1 MVTPSTTVVKTDNTS
16 AIASDNNQQQ
26 HQTHGI
32 QTQQQQHNLS
42 SANVANAN
50 VVATP
55 PPRQHPKKRKFDPS
69 ELDQADQLRHHES
82 PPDAKSSSLSSTQAA
97 AATTAGAAHIATFS
111 LRNGMSSL
119 GSFIASSS
127 NNNSNKFILSQQQCN
142 ASVAS
147 IDCPTTVESTIMAN
161 STPASSTAAP
171 VATETTG
178 NSMLDASSGSL
189 MSMAGTG
196 AQCRE
201 SPEKRTIITR
211 NGSGNRIHTPIGS
224 QSSTAGQRLISAQS
238 QPQTIATI
246 SPPKANALLAIPNNA
261 VSDDVVLNLRDWV
274 NTRVLAKLSNYYAPG
289 ITRSLSTKDMPT
301 NSIFVEFDPPER
313 GTHLYTDVLNSGRFN
328 VILDASPPAADI
340 MEDARV
346 CVRTQIEGRDGC
358 VFIEGTVIDINSA
371 TKHFT
376 VQIVTSETGAPILKA
391 VKRADLRLLIPP
403 WWDELNEVSPVEN
416 IGPAALKK
424 SVSLHPRILS
434 RNTITTQSNVTPSQF
449 QSGRSLLAKGHQ
461 QLSYHHE
468 TQQQIAYTVSSK
480 VIASGPT
487 VLQRPHT
494 SSHQKSDDFY
504 RTIATSPFQS
514 STTVI
519 NSTTSQIQTSYG
531 GGASVGFNENTNS
544 EIVCN
549 SEIASDTFMNQQQ
562 QQQPTTTSN
571 SSSCI
576 VTESKIIS
584 ERHQQQQRTAG
595 TTGPSYDDSY
605 DSDDEL
611 KRVDIGSYT
620 LLGDADPEKLSGC
633 SKRSS
638 MQSRGSTSSLIDQR
652 LTPRSHPATPRSQA
666 NTPHRF
672 KKGDIVV
679 SESGVS
685 KKYNG
690 KQWRRLCSLCNK
702 ESQRRGLCSR
712 HLNQKGSSLRS
723 AGPSRF
729 QNDISSRSSSK
740 TQVDEDT
747 SRDSETSPNY
757 RITGRFDQEETDVA
771 NMLVSLGSSRS
782 GTPSYSSPVN
792 HGPSPMN
799 VNHSPVPQVVVTNR
813 QNFFTPIGG
822 GPSAISMD
830 THANKWK
837 TTPSPVMYN
846 VVGYAPQAI
855 CPGAVTSNASTMVT
869 VTPAP
874 PQQSPVSM
882 VMHQPNASI
891 VSASKQRDISI
902 SQMQVQQQSLS
913 PVALPP
919 PPNVVSTA
927 QSSSTTTSVV
937 GHATSVI
944 RISPASSTNTLPNT
958 ATAVSHQQPFHPVI
972 VDATQLVPVLPQTQQ
987 TTLSNTHQTLTQHHS
1002 SINQLLHNQQHQQL
1016 PLLQSTK
1023 SHKSLPQQQQSQQQQ
1038 VTDTIIPKNGFN
1050 SGSIFH
1056 WHTLLPHISQSPVK
1070 SQNATNYTIAGI
1082 VSPKRLPT
1090 VTVGSAAATT
1100 TTPPPPVNSN
1110 PLMISQP
1117 PMSSPTKP
1125 LNCSLNNDSSKQP
1138 INNGQIN
1145 SVEDNDEQL
1154 DDDVF
1159 EPSSSNNTSSA
1170 TNLSTKKNQHATI
1183 INNEHTRNDYR
1194 MTIYSTSATSEISDG
1209 YTNLRKYNDPLGN
1222 SIEIEATSTKRRS
1235 QSLSALQQQQQNVA
1249 NNQGNT
1255 EKSVISGGSKMESM
1269 SPMTKNKIRRPMN
1282 AFMIFSKKHRKL
1294 VHKKHPNQ
1302 DNRTVSKILGEWWY
1316 ALKPEE
1322 KAPYNELASSYKD
1335 AHFKLHPEWKWCSK
1349 DRRKSSSSGK
1359 SCATS
1364 NINSSLPA
1372 PGIADGKAR
1381 NGSVD
1386 GPDSIDQDHCLTIPE
1401 LPNGTNSGGQNDIL
1415 PLTIV
1420 KYNSIC
1426 PDGGAHNENTLKNNI
1441 KDEPITKNDTA
1452 SEDEQMVI
1460 DEEDR
1465 KEMHVNKNG
1474 MRRQMEYM
1482 QKTTAVSASTSV
1494 DLKCCERVTDS
1505 DVEDAGHDYRKVT
1518 SNSNEK
1524 DEQHVETTPP
1534 PATCKPTPLKALP
1547 PTLDSSIMSYKQMSM
1562 LSYPSPKNPIGV
1574 TPFQPTGGA
1583 FKTMPIS
1590 PKSTKHEEQQQQ
1602 VIIKQEDLIDAKHIK
1617 QEPPSPYKLNGSS
1630 ASGCLSRNITSPSS
1644 STAGGTSSG
1653 QSSSSVFTFNM
1664 PVATTTAQHM
1674 QQQAAQRTPPST
1686 EQRDEEIN
1694 NETEMDADRND
1705 MKNEM
1710 EHEDETYDENYN
1722 EYETETDFD
1731 TDIEHQNEIKNFAPT
1746 SVSSNHTTK
1755 MTGNCIRIIA
1765 KTPTPSTIGR
1775 KHFSIVRRSLTPQQH
1790 IPSPHRQQINHW
1802 RFRRVKTP
1810 PTVITRVPTPYIN
1823 QEPHQC
1829 TVMTPTALLPL
1840 QTTKPPSNTAKQ
1852 ITIIRTLTT
1861 PPPLFFKSGIQ
1872 KVSTIPATN
1881 LTTIATVVSA
1891 KEASASS
1898 AHQKSYTITTTTSSY
1913 CDSRSLTSTSS
1924 NNDELPFTKMQ
1935 SSTLCSPPPPQ
1946 PTTTTTTTTPIPTLN
1961 NKNITPMPLVR
1972 QILTFKNEP
1981 LNNYHQHPQHK
1992 KQTNADSNGTKATGR
2007 AAMLYDA
2014 LVLDTLNDADMTDEN
2029 GYASKVLA
2037 GENENLLKQ
2046 QLSQQPQQQLNK
2058 MNKAPQTMLL
2068 ITDANSLNRHQQ
2080 QSIAQQLLQHNLGQ
2094 SPSTVTASATMR
2106 PSISFISKIT
2116 LPANARL
2123 LTTATTSAVSQK
2135 TNSNSSSAGKGTSG
2149 GSITIIPTA
2158 AKTNTNN
2165 NHITNKTVA
2174 TNVTAGAATITTAEG
2189 TMLCATSSNSV
2200 PSSPAGVVSCSG
2212 NLIQPQQGQKKQILF
2227 AVNNMLAHSQY
2238 TILPMHQQQH
2248 TQQQPQPAHN
2258 APQMQYIFKKHN
2270 NNNQSELVSSSEQ
2283 NTIILH
2289 NCTQS
2294 GDTTMSLSP
2303 ASHRASLPST
2313 PKSAAETV
2321 NFRRNSG
2328 EGSVDDETT
2337 LSSQEKD
2344 EKEMQLQQ
2352 QQIKQQF
2359 VLAPTPAQLGRAP
2372 LQRRKNMS
2380 VGSVGITD
2388 QDNNPSKNAFTSTIL
2403 ANNSTTKNLH
2413 SPQVDS
2419 DSSPIIGHITNA
2431 NNTLVTALPTPTS
2444 SSTTPNSDELLPMTV
2459 SSSSSVSSSSQVCT
2473 INNTNNSNP
2482 KSPKSGLIQRKKQ
2495 QQQQTDDKSSSLASS
2510 VLADF
2515 EKKYEALPQF
2525 KPKDCQSPS
2534 AIAVPSSPRV
2544 YGTNYRKKNTSTAPP
2559 PPVQRILSEE
2569 EANDETSSVPA
2580 TPTQRFFGP
2589 DFNIDT
2595 LKELE
2600 SSDQT
2605 GRSPRT
2611 PQTPLQSARSD
2622 VSEKGHRKLL
2632 EQRRNLVLQL
2642 FAEHGLF
2649 PSAQAT
2655 IAFQTKHIDVFPR
2668 RQDLQLKIREVR
2680 QKQMSQS
2687 GYTPQ
2692 SAGPVTP
2699 SENVN
2704 NATAPAF
2711 NNNNN
2716 NNVTNNTFSG
2726 TGTGCQ
2732 HIAQLI
2738 DHE

>member
-16 AIASDNNQQQ
+16 ALASDNNQQ
-26 HQTHGI
+26 QTHGI
-32 QTQQQQHNLS
+32 QTQQQQHNSS

-82 PPDAKSSSLSSTQAA
+82 PPDAKSSSISSTQAA
-97 AATTAGAAHIATFS
+97 AATTAGATHIATFS

-119 GSFIASSS
+119 GTFIASSS

-142 ASVAS
+142 APVAS
-147 IDCPTTVESTIMAN
+147 TDCPITVASTIMAN
-161 STPASSTAAP
+161 STTASSTAAP
-171 VATETTG
+171 VSTEIAG

-189 MSMAGTG
+189 MSMVGTG
-196 AQCRE
+196 TQCRE

-211 NGSGNRIHTPIGS
+211 NGSGNRIHIPIAS
-224 QSSTAGQRLISAQS
+224 QSTIAGQRLMSAQN
-238 QPQTIATI
+238 QPQPIATV
-246 SPPKANALLAIPNNA
+246 SPPKANALLATPNNV

-358 VFIEGTVIDINSA
+358 VFIEGTVVDINSA
-371 TKHFT
+371 TKQFT

-416 IGPAALKK
+416 IGPATPKK
-424 SVSLHPRILS
+424 SVSLHPRILP
-434 RNTITTQSNVTPSQF
+434 RNTITTHSNVTHSQY

-461 QLSYHHE
+461 QLSYHQE
-468 TQQQIAYTVSSK
+468 SQQQIAYTVSSK
-480 VIASGPT
+480 VMASGPT
-487 VLQRPHT
+487 VLQRPQT

-531 GGASVGFNENTNS
+531 AGASVGFNENTNS
-544 EIVCN
+544 EMVCN
-549 SEIASDTFMNQQQ
+549 SEIASDTFINQQQ
-562 QQQPTTTSN
+562 QQQSTATSN
-571 SSSCI
+571 NSCI

-611 KRVDIGSYT
+611 KRVDIGNYT

-822 GPSAISMD
+822 GPSAVSMD

-855 CPGAVTSNASTMVT
+855 CPGAVTSNASTMAT

-891 VSASKQRDISI
+891 VSASKQRDLSI

-913 PVALPP
+913 PVPLPP
-919 PPNVVSTA
+919 PPVVVSTA

-958 ATAVSHQQPFHPVI
+958 AAAVPLQQPFHPVI

-987 TTLSNTHQTLTQHHS
+987 TTLSNTHQTLPQHHS

-1070 SQNATNYTIAGI
+1070 SQNTTNYTIAGI

-1090 VTVGSAAATT
+1090 VTVGPAAATT

-1117 PMSSPTKP
+1117 PMSSPNKP

-1138 INNGQIN
+1138 INNGQI
-1145 SVEDNDEQL
+1145 SSAEDNDEQL

-1159 EPSSSNNTSSA
+1159 EPCSSNNTSSA
-1170 TNLSTKKNQHATI
+1170 TNLSTKKNQHSTI
-1183 INNEHTRNDYR
+1183 INNEHARNDYR

-1249 NNQGNT
+1249 NNQGTT
-1255 EKSVISGGSKMESM
+1255 EKSVISGGSKIESM

-1359 SCATS
+1359 SCATN
-1364 NINSSLPA
+1364 NISSSLPA
-1372 PGIADGKAR
+1372 PGMADGKAR

-1401 LPNGTNSGGQNDIL
+1401 LPNGTNSRGQNDII

-1426 PDGGAHNENTLKNNI
+1426 PDGGGHNENTLKNNI
-1441 KDEPITKNDTA
+1441 KDEPITKNDTT
-1452 SEDEQMVI
+1452 SEDEQMII
-1460 DEEDR
+1460 DEADR
-1465 KEMHVNKNG
+1465 KEMHLNKNG
-1474 MRRQMEYM
+1474 MRRQMEYK

-1505 DVEDAGHDYRKVT
+1505 DVEDAGHDYR
-1518 SNSNEK
+1518 K

-1617 QEPPSPYKLNGSS
+1617 QEPPSPYKLNGSN
-1630 ASGCLSRNITSPSS
+1630 ATGCLSRNITSPSS

-1653 QSSSSVFTFNM
+1653 QNSGNIFTFNM
-1664 PVATTTAQHM
+1664 PVAATTAQHM

-1686 EQRDEEIN
+1686 EQR
-1694 NETEMDADRND
+1694 
-1705 MKNEM
+1705 
-1710 EHEDETYDENYN
+1710 
-1722 EYETETDFD
+1722 
-1731 TDIEHQNEIKNFAPT
+1731 
-1746 SVSSNHTTK
+1746 
-1755 MTGNCIRIIA
+1755 
-1765 KTPTPSTIGR
+1765 
-1775 KHFSIVRRSLTPQQH
+1775 
-1790 IPSPHRQQINHW
+1790 
-1802 RFRRVKTP
+1802 
-1810 PTVITRVPTPYIN
+1810 
-1823 QEPHQC
+1823 
-1829 TVMTPTALLPL
+1829 
-1840 QTTKPPSNTAKQ
+1840 
-1852 ITIIRTLTT
+1852 
-1861 PPPLFFKSGIQ
+1861 
-1872 KVSTIPATN
+1872 
-1881 LTTIATVVSA
+1881 
-1891 KEASASS
+1891 
-1898 AHQKSYTITTTTSSY
+1898 
-1913 CDSRSLTSTSS
+1913 
-1924 NNDELPFTKMQ
+1924 
-1935 SSTLCSPPPPQ
+1935 
-1946 PTTTTTTTTPIPTLN
+1946 
-1961 NKNITPMPLVR
+1961 
-1972 QILTFKNEP
+1972 
-1981 LNNYHQHPQHK
+1981 
-1992 KQTNADSNGTKATGR
+1992 DSNGTKATGR

-2094 SPSTVTASATMR
+2094 SPSTGTASAAMR

-2123 LTTATTSAVSQK
+2123 LTTATTSALSQK
-2135 TNSNSSSAGKGTSG
+2135 TNSNSSSAGTGTSG

-2258 APQMQYIFKKHN
+2258 APPMQYIFKKHN
-2270 NNNQSELVSSSEQ
+2270 NNNQSEPVSSSEQ

-2289 NCTQS
+2289 NCSQS

-2313 PKSAAETV
+2313 PKSAAEMV

-2328 EGSVDDETT
+2328 DGSVDDDTT

-2380 VGSVGITD
+2380 VGSVSTTD
-2388 QDNNPSKNAFTSTIL
+2388 QDNNPSKNVFTNTIL

-2419 DSSPIIGHITNA
+2419 DSSPIIGHISNA

-2459 SSSSSVSSSSQVCT
+2459 SSSSSLSSSSQICT
-2473 INNTNNSNP
+2473 VNNTNNSNP
-2482 KSPKSGLIQRKKQ
+2482 KSPKSNLIQRKKQ
-2495 QQQQTDDKSSSLASS
+2495 QQQQADDKSSSLASS

-2544 YGTNYRKKNTSTAPP
+2544 YGTNYRKKNTSAVPP
-2559 PPVQRILSEE
+2559 QPVQRILSEE
-2569 EANDETSSVPA
+2569 EGNDETSSVPA

-2595 LKELE
+2595 LRELE

-2692 SAGPVTP
+2692 SAGPITP

-2704 NATAPAF
+2704 TATAPAF

-2732 HIAQLI
+2732 HVAQLI

>member
-16 AIASDNNQQQ
+16 ALASDNNQQ
-26 HQTHGI
+26 QTHGI
-32 QTQQQQHNLS
+32 QTQQQQHNSS

-82 PPDAKSSSLSSTQAA
+82 PPDAKSSSISSTQAA
-97 AATTAGAAHIATFS
+97 AATTAGATHIATFS
-111 LRNGMSSL
+111 LRN
-119 GSFIASSS
+119 A
-127 NNNSNKFILSQQQCN
+127 
-142 ASVAS
+142 
-147 IDCPTTVESTIMAN
+147 STIMAN
-161 STPASSTAAP
+161 STTASSTAAP
-171 VATETTG
+171 VSTEIAG

-189 MSMAGTG
+189 MSMVGTG
-196 AQCRE
+196 TQCRE

-211 NGSGNRIHTPIGS
+211 NGSGNRIHIPIAS
-224 QSSTAGQRLISAQS
+224 QSTIAGQRLMSAQN
-238 QPQTIATI
+238 QPQPIATV
-246 SPPKANALLAIPNNA
+246 SPPKANALLATPNNV

-358 VFIEGTVIDINSA
+358 VFIEGTVVDINSA
-371 TKHFT
+371 TKQFT

-416 IGPAALKK
+416 IGPATPKK
-424 SVSLHPRILS
+424 SVSLHPRILP
-434 RNTITTQSNVTPSQF
+434 RNTITTHSNVTHSQY

-461 QLSYHHE
+461 QLSYHQE
-468 TQQQIAYTVSSK
+468 SQQQIAYTVSSK
-480 VIASGPT
+480 VMASGPT
-487 VLQRPHT
+487 VLQRPQT

-531 GGASVGFNENTNS
+531 AGASVGFNENTNS
-544 EIVCN
+544 EMVCN
-549 SEIASDTFMNQQQ
+549 SEIASDTFINQQQ
-562 QQQPTTTSN
+562 QQQSTATSN
-571 SSSCI
+571 NSCI

-611 KRVDIGSYT
+611 KRVDIGNYT

-822 GPSAISMD
+822 GPSAVSMD

-855 CPGAVTSNASTMVT
+855 CPGAVTSNASTMAT

-891 VSASKQRDISI
+891 VSASKQRDLSI

-913 PVALPP
+913 PVPLPP
-919 PPNVVSTA
+919 PPVVVSTA

-958 ATAVSHQQPFHPVI
+958 AAAVPLQQPFHPVI

-987 TTLSNTHQTLTQHHS
+987 TTLSNTHQTLPQHHS

-1070 SQNATNYTIAGI
+1070 SQNTTNYTIAGI

-1090 VTVGSAAATT
+1090 VTVGPAAATT

-1117 PMSSPTKP
+1117 PMSSPNKP

-1138 INNGQIN
+1138 INNGQI
-1145 SVEDNDEQL
+1145 SSAEDNDEQL

-1159 EPSSSNNTSSA
+1159 EPCSSNNTSSA
-1170 TNLSTKKNQHATI
+1170 TNLSTKKNQHSTI
-1183 INNEHTRNDYR
+1183 INNEHARNDYR

-1249 NNQGNT
+1249 NNQGTT
-1255 EKSVISGGSKMESM
+1255 EKSVISGGSKIESM

-1359 SCATS
+1359 SCATN
-1364 NINSSLPA
+1364 NISSSLPA
-1372 PGIADGKAR
+1372 PGMADGKAR

-1401 LPNGTNSGGQNDIL
+1401 LPNGTNSRGQNDII

-1426 PDGGAHNENTLKNNI
+1426 PDGGGHNENTLKNNI
-1441 KDEPITKNDTA
+1441 KDEPITKNDTT
-1452 SEDEQMVI
+1452 SEDEQMII
-1460 DEEDR
+1460 DEADR
-1465 KEMHVNKNG
+1465 KEMHLNKNG
-1474 MRRQMEYM
+1474 MRRQMEYK

-1518 SNSNEK
+1518 SNSTEK

-1617 QEPPSPYKLNGSS
+1617 QEPPSPYKLNGSN
-1630 ASGCLSRNITSPSS
+1630 ATGCLSRNITSPSS

-1653 QSSSSVFTFNM
+1653 QNSGNIFTFNM
-1664 PVATTTAQHM
+1664 PVAATTAQHM

-1686 EQRDEEIN
+1686 EQR
-1694 NETEMDADRND
+1694 
-1705 MKNEM
+1705 
-1710 EHEDETYDENYN
+1710 
-1722 EYETETDFD
+1722 
-1731 TDIEHQNEIKNFAPT
+1731 
-1746 SVSSNHTTK
+1746 
-1755 MTGNCIRIIA
+1755 
-1765 KTPTPSTIGR
+1765 
-1775 KHFSIVRRSLTPQQH
+1775 
-1790 IPSPHRQQINHW
+1790 
-1802 RFRRVKTP
+1802 
-1810 PTVITRVPTPYIN
+1810 
-1823 QEPHQC
+1823 
-1829 TVMTPTALLPL
+1829 
-1840 QTTKPPSNTAKQ
+1840 
-1852 ITIIRTLTT
+1852 
-1861 PPPLFFKSGIQ
+1861 
-1872 KVSTIPATN
+1872 
-1881 LTTIATVVSA
+1881 
-1891 KEASASS
+1891 
-1898 AHQKSYTITTTTSSY
+1898 
-1913 CDSRSLTSTSS
+1913 
-1924 NNDELPFTKMQ
+1924 
-1935 SSTLCSPPPPQ
+1935 
-1946 PTTTTTTTTPIPTLN
+1946 
-1961 NKNITPMPLVR
+1961 
-1972 QILTFKNEP
+1972 
-1981 LNNYHQHPQHK
+1981 
-1992 KQTNADSNGTKATGR
+1992 DSNGTKATGR

-2094 SPSTVTASATMR
+2094 SPSTGTASAAMR

-2123 LTTATTSAVSQK
+2123 LTTATTSALSQK
-2135 TNSNSSSAGKGTSG
+2135 TNSNSSSAGTGTSG

-2258 APQMQYIFKKHN
+2258 APPMQYIFKKHN
-2270 NNNQSELVSSSEQ
+2270 NNNQSEPVSSSEQ

-2289 NCTQS
+2289 NCSQS

-2313 PKSAAETV
+2313 PKSAAEMV

-2328 EGSVDDETT
+2328 DGSVDDDTT

-2380 VGSVGITD
+2380 VGSVSTTD
-2388 QDNNPSKNAFTSTIL
+2388 QDNNPSKNVFTNTIL

-2419 DSSPIIGHITNA
+2419 DSSPIIGHISNA

-2459 SSSSSVSSSSQVCT
+2459 SSSSSLSSSSQICT
-2473 INNTNNSNP
+2473 VNNTNNSNP
-2482 KSPKSGLIQRKKQ
+2482 KSPKSNLIQRKKQ
-2495 QQQQTDDKSSSLASS
+2495 QQQQADDKSSSLASS

-2544 YGTNYRKKNTSTAPP
+2544 YGTNYRKKNTSAVPP
-2559 PPVQRILSEE
+2559 QPVQRILSEE
-2569 EANDETSSVPA
+2569 EGNDETSSVPA

-2595 LKELE
+2595 LRELE

-2692 SAGPVTP
+2692 SAGPITP

-2704 NATAPAF
+2704 TATAPAF

-2732 HIAQLI
+2732 HVAQLI

>member
-16 AIASDNNQQQ
+16 ALASDNNQQ
-26 HQTHGI
+26 QTHGI
-32 QTQQQQHNLS
+32 QTQQQQHNSS

-82 PPDAKSSSLSSTQAA
+82 PPDAKSSSISSTQAA
-97 AATTAGAAHIATFS
+97 AATTAGATHIATFS

-119 GSFIASSS
+119 GTFIASSS

-142 ASVAS
+142 APVAS
-147 IDCPTTVESTIMAN
+147 TDCPITVASTIMAN
-161 STPASSTAAP
+161 STTASSTAAP
-171 VATETTG
+171 VSTEIAG

-189 MSMAGTG
+189 MSMVGTG
-196 AQCRE
+196 TQCRE

-211 NGSGNRIHTPIGS
+211 NGSGNRIHIPIAS
-224 QSSTAGQRLISAQS
+224 QSTIAGQRLMSAQN
-238 QPQTIATI
+238 QPQPIATV
-246 SPPKANALLAIPNNA
+246 SPPKANALLATPNNV

-358 VFIEGTVIDINSA
+358 VFIEGTVVDINSA
-371 TKHFT
+371 TKQFT

-416 IGPAALKK
+416 IGPATPKK
-424 SVSLHPRILS
+424 SVSLHPRILP
-434 RNTITTQSNVTPSQF
+434 RNTITTHSNVTHSQY

-461 QLSYHHE
+461 QLSYHQE
-468 TQQQIAYTVSSK
+468 SQQQIAYTVSSK
-480 VIASGPT
+480 VMASGPT
-487 VLQRPHT
+487 VLQRPQT

-531 GGASVGFNENTNS
+531 AGASVGFNENTNS
-544 EIVCN
+544 EMVCN
-549 SEIASDTFMNQQQ
+549 SEIASDTFINQQQ
-562 QQQPTTTSN
+562 QQQSTATSN
-571 SSSCI
+571 NSCI

-611 KRVDIGSYT
+611 KRVDIGNYT

-822 GPSAISMD
+822 GPSAVSMD

-855 CPGAVTSNASTMVT
+855 CPGAVTSNASTMAT

-891 VSASKQRDISI
+891 VSASKQRDLSI

-913 PVALPP
+913 PVPLPP
-919 PPNVVSTA
+919 PPVVVSTA

-958 ATAVSHQQPFHPVI
+958 AAAVPLQQPFHPVI

-987 TTLSNTHQTLTQHHS
+987 TTLSNTHQTLPQHHS

-1070 SQNATNYTIAGI
+1070 SQNTTNYTIAGI

-1090 VTVGSAAATT
+1090 VTVGPAAATT

-1117 PMSSPTKP
+1117 PMSSPNKP

-1138 INNGQIN
+1138 INNGQI
-1145 SVEDNDEQL
+1145 SSAEDNDEQL

-1159 EPSSSNNTSSA
+1159 EPCSSNNTSSA
-1170 TNLSTKKNQHATI
+1170 TNLSTKKNQHSTI
-1183 INNEHTRNDYR
+1183 INNEHARNDYR

-1249 NNQGNT
+1249 NNQGTT
-1255 EKSVISGGSKMESM
+1255 EKSVISGGSKIESM

-1359 SCATS
+1359 SCATN
-1364 NINSSLPA
+1364 NISSSLPA
-1372 PGIADGKAR
+1372 PGMADGKAR

-1401 LPNGTNSGGQNDIL
+1401 LPNGTNSRGQNDII

-1426 PDGGAHNENTLKNNI
+1426 PDGGGHNENTLKNNI
-1441 KDEPITKNDTA
+1441 KDEPITKNDTT
-1452 SEDEQMVI
+1452 SEDEQMII
-1460 DEEDR
+1460 DEADR
-1465 KEMHVNKNG
+1465 KEMHLNKNG
-1474 MRRQMEYM
+1474 MRRQMEYK

-1518 SNSNEK
+1518 SNSTEK

-1617 QEPPSPYKLNGSS
+1617 QEPPSPYKLNGSN
-1630 ASGCLSRNITSPSS
+1630 ATGCLSRNITSPSS

-1653 QSSSSVFTFNM
+1653 QNSGNIFTFNM
-1664 PVATTTAQHM
+1664 PVAATTAQHM

-1686 EQRDEEIN
+1686 EQR
-1694 NETEMDADRND
+1694 
-1705 MKNEM
+1705 
-1710 EHEDETYDENYN
+1710 
-1722 EYETETDFD
+1722 
-1731 TDIEHQNEIKNFAPT
+1731 
-1746 SVSSNHTTK
+1746 
-1755 MTGNCIRIIA
+1755 
-1765 KTPTPSTIGR
+1765 
-1775 KHFSIVRRSLTPQQH
+1775 
-1790 IPSPHRQQINHW
+1790 
-1802 RFRRVKTP
+1802 
-1810 PTVITRVPTPYIN
+1810 
-1823 QEPHQC
+1823 
-1829 TVMTPTALLPL
+1829 
-1840 QTTKPPSNTAKQ
+1840 
-1852 ITIIRTLTT
+1852 
-1861 PPPLFFKSGIQ
+1861 
-1872 KVSTIPATN
+1872 
-1881 LTTIATVVSA
+1881 
-1891 KEASASS
+1891 
-1898 AHQKSYTITTTTSSY
+1898 
-1913 CDSRSLTSTSS
+1913 
-1924 NNDELPFTKMQ
+1924 
-1935 SSTLCSPPPPQ
+1935 
-1946 PTTTTTTTTPIPTLN
+1946 
-1961 NKNITPMPLVR
+1961 
-1972 QILTFKNEP
+1972 
-1981 LNNYHQHPQHK
+1981 
-1992 KQTNADSNGTKATGR
+1992 DSNGTKATGR

-2094 SPSTVTASATMR
+2094 SPSTGTASAAMR

-2123 LTTATTSAVSQK
+2123 LTTATTSALSQK
-2135 TNSNSSSAGKGTSG
+2135 TNSNSSSAGTGTSG

-2258 APQMQYIFKKHN
+2258 APPMQYIFKKHN
-2270 NNNQSELVSSSEQ
+2270 NNNQSEPVSSSEQ

-2289 NCTQS
+2289 NCSQS

-2313 PKSAAETV
+2313 PKSAAEMV

-2328 EGSVDDETT
+2328 DGSVDDDTT

-2380 VGSVGITD
+2380 VGSVSTTD
-2388 QDNNPSKNAFTSTIL
+2388 QDNNPSKNVFTNTIL

-2419 DSSPIIGHITNA
+2419 DSSPIIGHISNA

-2459 SSSSSVSSSSQVCT
+2459 SSSSSLSSSSQICT
-2473 INNTNNSNP
+2473 VNNTNNSNP
-2482 KSPKSGLIQRKKQ
+2482 KSPKSNLIQRKKQ
-2495 QQQQTDDKSSSLASS
+2495 QQQQADDKSSSLASS

-2544 YGTNYRKKNTSTAPP
+2544 YGTNYRKKNTSAVPP
-2559 PPVQRILSEE
+2559 QPVQRILSEE
-2569 EANDETSSVPA
+2569 EGNDETSSVPA

-2595 LKELE
+2595 LRELE

-2692 SAGPVTP
+2692 SAGPITP

-2704 NATAPAF
+2704 TATAPAF

-2726 TGTGCQ
+2726 TGRNRLPACSTTY
-2732 HIAQLI
+2732 
-2738 DHE
+2738 

>member
-16 AIASDNNQQQ
+16 ALASDNNQQ
-26 HQTHGI
+26 QTHGI
-32 QTQQQQHNLS
+32 QTQQQQHNSS

-82 PPDAKSSSLSSTQAA
+82 PPDAKSSSISSTQAA
-97 AATTAGAAHIATFS
+97 AATTAGATHIATFS

-119 GSFIASSS
+119 GTFIASSS

-142 ASVAS
+142 APVAS
-147 IDCPTTVESTIMAN
+147 TDCPITVASTIMAN
-161 STPASSTAAP
+161 STTASSTAAP
-171 VATETTG
+171 VSTEIAG

-189 MSMAGTG
+189 MSMVGTG
-196 AQCRE
+196 TQCRE

-211 NGSGNRIHTPIGS
+211 NGSGNRIHIPIAS
-224 QSSTAGQRLISAQS
+224 QSTIAGQRLMSAQN
-238 QPQTIATI
+238 QPQPIATV
-246 SPPKANALLAIPNNA
+246 SPPKANALLATPNNV

-358 VFIEGTVIDINSA
+358 VFIEGTVVDINSV
-371 TKHFT
+371 TKQFT

-416 IGPAALKK
+416 IGPATPKK
-424 SVSLHPRILS
+424 SVSLHPRILP
-434 RNTITTQSNVTPSQF
+434 RNTITTHSNVTHSQY

-461 QLSYHHE
+461 QLSYHQE
-468 TQQQIAYTVSSK
+468 SQQQIAYTVSSK
-480 VIASGPT
+480 VMASGPT
-487 VLQRPHT
+487 VLQRPQT

-531 GGASVGFNENTNS
+531 AGASVGFNENTNS
-544 EIVCN
+544 EMVCN
-549 SEIASDTFMNQQQ
+549 SEIASDTFINQQQ
-562 QQQPTTTSN
+562 QQQSTATSN
-571 SSSCI
+571 NSCI

-611 KRVDIGSYT
+611 KRVDIGNYT

-822 GPSAISMD
+822 GPSAVSMD

-855 CPGAVTSNASTMVT
+855 CPGAVTSNASTMAT

-891 VSASKQRDISI
+891 VSASKQRDLSI

-913 PVALPP
+913 PVPLPP
-919 PPNVVSTA
+919 PPVVVSTA

-958 ATAVSHQQPFHPVI
+958 AAAVPLQQPFHPVI

-987 TTLSNTHQTLTQHHS
+987 TTLSNTHQTLPQHHS

-1070 SQNATNYTIAGI
+1070 SQNTTNYTIAGI

-1090 VTVGSAAATT
+1090 VTVGPAAATT

-1117 PMSSPTKP
+1117 PMSSPNKP

-1138 INNGQIN
+1138 INNGQIS

-1159 EPSSSNNTSSA
+1159 EPCSSNNTSSA
-1170 TNLSTKKNQHATI
+1170 TNLSTKKNQHSTI
-1183 INNEHTRNDYR
+1183 INNEHARNDYR

-1249 NNQGNT
+1249 NNQGTT
-1255 EKSVISGGSKMESM
+1255 EKSVISGGSKIESM

-1359 SCATS
+1359 SCATN
-1364 NINSSLPA
+1364 NISSSLPA
-1372 PGIADGKAR
+1372 PGMADGKAR

-1401 LPNGTNSGGQNDIL
+1401 LPNGTNSRGQNDII

-1426 PDGGAHNENTLKNNI
+1426 PDGGGHNESTLKNNI
-1441 KDEPITKNDTA
+1441 KDEPITKNDTT
-1452 SEDEQMVI
+1452 SEDEQMII
-1460 DEEDR
+1460 DEADR
-1465 KEMHVNKNG
+1465 KEMHLNKNG
-1474 MRRQMEYM
+1474 MRRQMEYK

-1518 SNSNEK
+1518 SNSTEK

-1617 QEPPSPYKLNGSS
+1617 QEPPSPYKLNGSN
-1630 ASGCLSRNITSPSS
+1630 ATGCLSRNITSPSS
-1644 STAGGTSSG
+1644 STAGATSSG
-1653 QSSSSVFTFNM
+1653 QNSGNIFTFNM
-1664 PVATTTAQHM
+1664 PVAATTAQHM

-1686 EQRDEEIN
+1686 EQR
-1694 NETEMDADRND
+1694 
-1705 MKNEM
+1705 
-1710 EHEDETYDENYN
+1710 
-1722 EYETETDFD
+1722 
-1731 TDIEHQNEIKNFAPT
+1731 
-1746 SVSSNHTTK
+1746 
-1755 MTGNCIRIIA
+1755 
-1765 KTPTPSTIGR
+1765 
-1775 KHFSIVRRSLTPQQH
+1775 
-1790 IPSPHRQQINHW
+1790 
-1802 RFRRVKTP
+1802 
-1810 PTVITRVPTPYIN
+1810 
-1823 QEPHQC
+1823 
-1829 TVMTPTALLPL
+1829 
-1840 QTTKPPSNTAKQ
+1840 
-1852 ITIIRTLTT
+1852 
-1861 PPPLFFKSGIQ
+1861 
-1872 KVSTIPATN
+1872 
-1881 LTTIATVVSA
+1881 
-1891 KEASASS
+1891 
-1898 AHQKSYTITTTTSSY
+1898 
-1913 CDSRSLTSTSS
+1913 
-1924 NNDELPFTKMQ
+1924 
-1935 SSTLCSPPPPQ
+1935 
-1946 PTTTTTTTTPIPTLN
+1946 
-1961 NKNITPMPLVR
+1961 
-1972 QILTFKNEP
+1972 
-1981 LNNYHQHPQHK
+1981 
-1992 KQTNADSNGTKATGR
+1992 DSNGTKATGR

-2094 SPSTVTASATMR
+2094 SPSTGTASAAMR

-2123 LTTATTSAVSQK
+2123 LTAATTSALSQK
-2135 TNSNSSSAGKGTSG
+2135 TNSNSSSAGTGTSG

-2258 APQMQYIFKKHN
+2258 APPMQYIFKKHN
-2270 NNNQSELVSSSEQ
+2270 NNNQSEPVSSSEQ

-2289 NCTQS
+2289 NCSQS

-2313 PKSAAETV
+2313 PKSAAEMV

-2328 EGSVDDETT
+2328 DGSVDDDTT

-2380 VGSVGITD
+2380 VGSVSTTD
-2388 QDNNPSKNAFTSTIL
+2388 QDNNPSKNVFTNTIL

-2419 DSSPIIGHITNA
+2419 DSSPIIGHISNA

-2459 SSSSSVSSSSQVCT
+2459 SSSSSLSSSSQICT
-2473 INNTNNSNP
+2473 VNNTNNSNP
-2482 KSPKSGLIQRKKQ
+2482 KSPKSNLIQRKKQ
-2495 QQQQTDDKSSSLASS
+2495 QQQQADDKSSSLASS

-2544 YGTNYRKKNTSTAPP
+2544 YGTNYRKKNTSAVPP
-2559 PPVQRILSEE
+2559 QPVQRILSEE
-2569 EANDETSSVPA
+2569 EGNDETSSVPA

-2595 LKELE
+2595 LRELE

-2692 SAGPVTP
+2692 SAGPITP

-2704 NATAPAF
+2704 TATAPAF

-2732 HIAQLI
+2732 HVAQLI

>member
-16 AIASDNNQQQ
+16 ALASDNNQQ
-26 HQTHGI
+26 QTHGI
-32 QTQQQQHNLS
+32 QTQQQQHNSS

-82 PPDAKSSSLSSTQAA
+82 PPDAKSSSISSTQAA
-97 AATTAGAAHIATFS
+97 AATTAGATHIATFS

-119 GSFIASSS
+119 GTFIASSS

-142 ASVAS
+142 APVAS
-147 IDCPTTVESTIMAN
+147 TDCPITVASTIMAN
-161 STPASSTAAP
+161 STTASSTAAP
-171 VATETTG
+171 VSTEIAG

-189 MSMAGTG
+189 MSMVGTG
-196 AQCRE
+196 TQCRE

-211 NGSGNRIHTPIGS
+211 NGSGNRIHIPIAS
-224 QSSTAGQRLISAQS
+224 QSTIAGQRLMSAQN
-238 QPQTIATI
+238 QPQPIATV
-246 SPPKANALLAIPNNA
+246 SPPKANALLATPNNV

-358 VFIEGTVIDINSA
+358 VFIEGTVVDINSV
-371 TKHFT
+371 TKQFT

-416 IGPAALKK
+416 IGPATPKK
-424 SVSLHPRILS
+424 SVSLHPRILP
-434 RNTITTQSNVTPSQF
+434 RNTITTHSNVTHSQY

-461 QLSYHHE
+461 QLSYHQE
-468 TQQQIAYTVSSK
+468 SQQQIAYTVSSK
-480 VIASGPT
+480 VMASGPT
-487 VLQRPHT
+487 VLQRPQT

-531 GGASVGFNENTNS
+531 AGASVGFNENTNS
-544 EIVCN
+544 EMVCN
-549 SEIASDTFMNQQQ
+549 SEIASDTFINQQQ
-562 QQQPTTTSN
+562 QQQSTATSN
-571 SSSCI
+571 NSCI

-611 KRVDIGSYT
+611 KRVDIGNYT

-822 GPSAISMD
+822 GPSAVSMD

-855 CPGAVTSNASTMVT
+855 CPGAVTSNASTMAT

-891 VSASKQRDISI
+891 VSASKQRDLSI

-913 PVALPP
+913 PVPLPP
-919 PPNVVSTA
+919 PPVVVSTA

-958 ATAVSHQQPFHPVI
+958 AAAVPLQQPFHPVI

-987 TTLSNTHQTLTQHHS
+987 TTLSNTHQTLPQHHS

-1070 SQNATNYTIAGI
+1070 SQNTTNYTIAGI

-1090 VTVGSAAATT
+1090 VTVGPAAATT

-1117 PMSSPTKP
+1117 PMSSPNKP

-1138 INNGQIN
+1138 INNGQIS

-1159 EPSSSNNTSSA
+1159 EPCSSNNTSSA
-1170 TNLSTKKNQHATI
+1170 TNLSTKKNQHSTI
-1183 INNEHTRNDYR
+1183 INNEHARNDYR

-1249 NNQGNT
+1249 NNQGTT
-1255 EKSVISGGSKMESM
+1255 EKSVISGGSKIESM

-1359 SCATS
+1359 SCATN
-1364 NINSSLPA
+1364 NISSSLPA
-1372 PGIADGKAR
+1372 PGMADGKAR

-1401 LPNGTNSGGQNDIL
+1401 LPNGTNSRGQNDII

-1426 PDGGAHNENTLKNNI
+1426 PDGGGHNESTLKNNI
-1441 KDEPITKNDTA
+1441 KDEPITKNDTT
-1452 SEDEQMVI
+1452 SEDEQMII
-1460 DEEDR
+1460 DEADR
-1465 KEMHVNKNG
+1465 KEMHLNKNG
-1474 MRRQMEYM
+1474 MRRQMEYK

-1518 SNSNEK
+1518 SNSTEK

-1617 QEPPSPYKLNGSS
+1617 QEPPSPYKLNGSN
-1630 ASGCLSRNITSPSS
+1630 ATGCLSRNITSPSS
-1644 STAGGTSSG
+1644 STAGATSSG
-1653 QSSSSVFTFNM
+1653 QNSGNIFTFNM
-1664 PVATTTAQHM
+1664 PVAATTAQHM

-1686 EQRDEEIN
+1686 EQR
-1694 NETEMDADRND
+1694 
-1705 MKNEM
+1705 
-1710 EHEDETYDENYN
+1710 
-1722 EYETETDFD
+1722 
-1731 TDIEHQNEIKNFAPT
+1731 
-1746 SVSSNHTTK
+1746 
-1755 MTGNCIRIIA
+1755 
-1765 KTPTPSTIGR
+1765 
-1775 KHFSIVRRSLTPQQH
+1775 
-1790 IPSPHRQQINHW
+1790 
-1802 RFRRVKTP
+1802 
-1810 PTVITRVPTPYIN
+1810 
-1823 QEPHQC
+1823 
-1829 TVMTPTALLPL
+1829 
-1840 QTTKPPSNTAKQ
+1840 
-1852 ITIIRTLTT
+1852 
-1861 PPPLFFKSGIQ
+1861 
-1872 KVSTIPATN
+1872 
-1881 LTTIATVVSA
+1881 
-1891 KEASASS
+1891 
-1898 AHQKSYTITTTTSSY
+1898 
-1913 CDSRSLTSTSS
+1913 
-1924 NNDELPFTKMQ
+1924 
-1935 SSTLCSPPPPQ
+1935 
-1946 PTTTTTTTTPIPTLN
+1946 
-1961 NKNITPMPLVR
+1961 
-1972 QILTFKNEP
+1972 
-1981 LNNYHQHPQHK
+1981 
-1992 KQTNADSNGTKATGR
+1992 
-2007 AAMLYDA
+2007 
-2014 LVLDTLNDADMTDEN
+2014 
-2029 GYASKVLA
+2029 
-2037 GENENLLKQ
+2037 
-2046 QLSQQPQQQLNK
+2046 
-2058 MNKAPQTMLL
+2058 
-2068 ITDANSLNRHQQ
+2068 
-2080 QSIAQQLLQHNLGQ
+2080 
-2094 SPSTVTASATMR
+2094 
-2106 PSISFISKIT
+2106 
-2116 LPANARL
+2116 
-2123 LTTATTSAVSQK
+2123 
-2135 TNSNSSSAGKGTSG
+2135 
-2149 GSITIIPTA
+2149 
-2158 AKTNTNN
+2158 
-2165 NHITNKTVA
+2165 
-2174 TNVTAGAATITTAEG
+2174 G

-2258 APQMQYIFKKHN
+2258 APPMQYIFKKHN
-2270 NNNQSELVSSSEQ
+2270 NNNQSEPVSSSEQ

-2289 NCTQS
+2289 NCSQS

-2313 PKSAAETV
+2313 PKSAAEMV

-2328 EGSVDDETT
+2328 DGSVDDDTT

-2380 VGSVGITD
+2380 VGSVSTTD
-2388 QDNNPSKNAFTSTIL
+2388 QDNNPSKNVFTNTIL

-2419 DSSPIIGHITNA
+2419 DSSPIIGHISNA

-2459 SSSSSVSSSSQVCT
+2459 SSSSSLSSSSQICT
-2473 INNTNNSNP
+2473 VNNTNNSNP
-2482 KSPKSGLIQRKKQ
+2482 KSPKSNLIQRKKQ
-2495 QQQQTDDKSSSLASS
+2495 QQQQADDKSSSLASS

-2544 YGTNYRKKNTSTAPP
+2544 YGTNYRKKNTSAVPP
-2559 PPVQRILSEE
+2559 QPVQRILSEE
-2569 EANDETSSVPA
+2569 EGNDETSSVPA

-2595 LKELE
+2595 LRELE

-2692 SAGPVTP
+2692 SAGPITP

-2704 NATAPAF
+2704 TATAPAF

-2732 HIAQLI
+2732 HVAQLI

>member
-16 AIASDNNQQQ
+16 ALASDNNQQ
-26 HQTHGI
+26 QTHGI
-32 QTQQQQHNLS
+32 QTQQQQHNSS

-82 PPDAKSSSLSSTQAA
+82 PPDAKSSSISSTQAA
-97 AATTAGAAHIATFS
+97 AATTAGATHIATFS

-119 GSFIASSS
+119 GTFIASSS

-142 ASVAS
+142 APVAS
-147 IDCPTTVESTIMAN
+147 TDCPITVASTIMAN
-161 STPASSTAAP
+161 STTASSTAAP
-171 VATETTG
+171 VSTEIAG

-189 MSMAGTG
+189 MSMVGTG
-196 AQCRE
+196 TQCRE

-211 NGSGNRIHTPIGS
+211 NGSGNRIHIPIAS
-224 QSSTAGQRLISAQS
+224 QSTIAGQRLMSAQN
-238 QPQTIATI
+238 QPQPIATV
-246 SPPKANALLAIPNNA
+246 SPPKANALLATPNNV

-358 VFIEGTVIDINSA
+358 VFIEGTVVDINSV
-371 TKHFT
+371 TKQFT

-416 IGPAALKK
+416 IGPATPKK
-424 SVSLHPRILS
+424 SVSLHPRILP
-434 RNTITTQSNVTPSQF
+434 RNTITTHSNVTHSQY

-461 QLSYHHE
+461 QLSYHQE
-468 TQQQIAYTVSSK
+468 SQQQIAYTVSSK
-480 VIASGPT
+480 VMASGPT
-487 VLQRPHT
+487 VLQRPQT

-531 GGASVGFNENTNS
+531 AGASVGFNENTNS
-544 EIVCN
+544 EMVCN
-549 SEIASDTFMNQQQ
+549 SEIASDTFINQQQ
-562 QQQPTTTSN
+562 QQQSTATSN
-571 SSSCI
+571 NSCI

-611 KRVDIGSYT
+611 KRVDIGNYT

-822 GPSAISMD
+822 GPSAVSMD

-855 CPGAVTSNASTMVT
+855 CPGAVTSNASTMAT

-891 VSASKQRDISI
+891 VSASKQRDLSI

-913 PVALPP
+913 PVPLPP
-919 PPNVVSTA
+919 PPVVVSTA

-958 ATAVSHQQPFHPVI
+958 AAAVPLQQPFHPVI

-987 TTLSNTHQTLTQHHS
+987 TTLSNTHQTLPQHHS

-1070 SQNATNYTIAGI
+1070 SQNTTNYTIAGI

-1090 VTVGSAAATT
+1090 VTVGPAAATT

-1117 PMSSPTKP
+1117 PMSSPNKP

-1138 INNGQIN
+1138 INNGQIS

-1159 EPSSSNNTSSA
+1159 EPCSSNNTSSA
-1170 TNLSTKKNQHATI
+1170 TNLSTKKNQHSTI
-1183 INNEHTRNDYR
+1183 INNEHARNDYR

-1249 NNQGNT
+1249 NNQGTT
-1255 EKSVISGGSKMESM
+1255 EKSVISGGSKIESM

-1359 SCATS
+1359 SCATN
-1364 NINSSLPA
+1364 NISSSLPA
-1372 PGIADGKAR
+1372 PGMADGKAR

-1401 LPNGTNSGGQNDIL
+1401 LPNGTNSRGQNDII

-1426 PDGGAHNENTLKNNI
+1426 PDGGGHNESTLKNNI
-1441 KDEPITKNDTA
+1441 KDEPITKNDTT
-1452 SEDEQMVI
+1452 SEDEQMII
-1460 DEEDR
+1460 DEADR
-1465 KEMHVNKNG
+1465 KEMHLNKNG
-1474 MRRQMEYM
+1474 MRRQMEYK

-1518 SNSNEK
+1518 SNSTEK

-1617 QEPPSPYKLNGSS
+1617 QEPPSPYKLNGSN
-1630 ASGCLSRNITSPSS
+1630 ATGCLSRNITSPSS
-1644 STAGGTSSG
+1644 STAGATSSG
-1653 QSSSSVFTFNM
+1653 QNSGNIFTFNM
-1664 PVATTTAQHM
+1664 PVAATTAQHM

-1686 EQRDEEIN
+1686 EQR
-1694 NETEMDADRND
+1694 
-1705 MKNEM
+1705 
-1710 EHEDETYDENYN
+1710 
-1722 EYETETDFD
+1722 
-1731 TDIEHQNEIKNFAPT
+1731 
-1746 SVSSNHTTK
+1746 
-1755 MTGNCIRIIA
+1755 
-1765 KTPTPSTIGR
+1765 
-1775 KHFSIVRRSLTPQQH
+1775 
-1790 IPSPHRQQINHW
+1790 
-1802 RFRRVKTP
+1802 
-1810 PTVITRVPTPYIN
+1810 
-1823 QEPHQC
+1823 
-1829 TVMTPTALLPL
+1829 
-1840 QTTKPPSNTAKQ
+1840 
-1852 ITIIRTLTT
+1852 
-1861 PPPLFFKSGIQ
+1861 
-1872 KVSTIPATN
+1872 
-1881 LTTIATVVSA
+1881 
-1891 KEASASS
+1891 
-1898 AHQKSYTITTTTSSY
+1898 
-1913 CDSRSLTSTSS
+1913 
-1924 NNDELPFTKMQ
+1924 
-1935 SSTLCSPPPPQ
+1935 
-1946 PTTTTTTTTPIPTLN
+1946 
-1961 NKNITPMPLVR
+1961 
-1972 QILTFKNEP
+1972 
-1981 LNNYHQHPQHK
+1981 
-1992 KQTNADSNGTKATGR
+1992 DSNGTKATGR

-2094 SPSTVTASATMR
+2094 SPSTGTASAAMR

-2123 LTTATTSAVSQK
+2123 LTAATTSALSQK
-2135 TNSNSSSAGKGTSG
+2135 TNSNSSSAGTGTSG

-2258 APQMQYIFKKHN
+2258 APPMQYIFKKHN
-2270 NNNQSELVSSSEQ
+2270 NNNQSEPVSSSEQ

-2289 NCTQS
+2289 NCSQS

-2313 PKSAAETV
+2313 PKSAAEMV

-2328 EGSVDDETT
+2328 DGSVDDDTT

-2380 VGSVGITD
+2380 VGSVSTTD
-2388 QDNNPSKNAFTSTIL
+2388 QDNNPSKNVFTNTIL

-2419 DSSPIIGHITNA
+2419 DSSPIIGHISNA

-2459 SSSSSVSSSSQVCT
+2459 SSSSSLSSSSQICT
-2473 INNTNNSNP
+2473 VNNTNNSNP
-2482 KSPKSGLIQRKKQ
+2482 KSPKSNLIQRKKQ
-2495 QQQQTDDKSSSLASS
+2495 QQQQADDKSSSLASS

-2544 YGTNYRKKNTSTAPP
+2544 YGTNYRKKNTSAVPP
-2559 PPVQRILSEE
+2559 QPVQRILSEE
-2569 EANDETSSVPA
+2569 EGNDETSSVPA

-2595 LKELE
+2595 LRELE

-2692 SAGPVTP
+2692 SAGPITP

-2704 NATAPAF
+2704 TATAPAF

-2726 TGTGCQ
+2726 TGRNRLPACSTTY
-2732 HIAQLI
+2732 
-2738 DHE
+2738 

>member
-16 AIASDNNQQQ
+16 ALASDNNQQ
-26 HQTHGI
+26 QTHGI
-32 QTQQQQHNLS
+32 QTQQQQHNSS

-82 PPDAKSSSLSSTQAA
+82 PPDAKSSSISSTQAA
-97 AATTAGAAHIATFS
+97 AATTAGATHIATFS

-119 GSFIASSS
+119 GTFIASSS

-142 ASVAS
+142 APVAS
-147 IDCPTTVESTIMAN
+147 TDCPITVASTIMAN
-161 STPASSTAAP
+161 STTASSTAAP
-171 VATETTG
+171 VSTEIAG

-189 MSMAGTG
+189 MSMVGTG
-196 AQCRE
+196 TQCRE

-211 NGSGNRIHTPIGS
+211 NGSGNRIHIPIAS
-224 QSSTAGQRLISAQS
+224 QSTIAGQRLMSAQN
-238 QPQTIATI
+238 QPQPIATV
-246 SPPKANALLAIPNNA
+246 SPPKANALLATPNNV

-358 VFIEGTVIDINSA
+358 VFIEGTVVDINSA
-371 TKHFT
+371 TKQFT

-416 IGPAALKK
+416 IGPATPKK
-424 SVSLHPRILS
+424 SVSLHPRILP
-434 RNTITTQSNVTPSQF
+434 RNTITTHSNVTHSQY

-461 QLSYHHE
+461 QLSYHQE
-468 TQQQIAYTVSSK
+468 SQQQIAYTVSSK
-480 VIASGPT
+480 VMASGPT
-487 VLQRPHT
+487 VLQRPQT

-531 GGASVGFNENTNS
+531 AGASVGFNENTNS
-544 EIVCN
+544 EMVCN
-549 SEIASDTFMNQQQ
+549 SEIASDTFINQQQ
-562 QQQPTTTSN
+562 QQQSTATSN
-571 SSSCI
+571 NSCI

-611 KRVDIGSYT
+611 KRVDIGNYT

-822 GPSAISMD
+822 GPSAVSMD

-855 CPGAVTSNASTMVT
+855 CPGAVTSNASTMAT

-891 VSASKQRDISI
+891 VSASKQRDLSI

-913 PVALPP
+913 PVPLPP
-919 PPNVVSTA
+919 PPVVVSTA

-958 ATAVSHQQPFHPVI
+958 AAAVPLQQPFHPVI

-987 TTLSNTHQTLTQHHS
+987 TTLSNTHQTLPQHHS

-1070 SQNATNYTIAGI
+1070 SQNTTNYTIAGI

-1090 VTVGSAAATT
+1090 VTVGPAAATT

-1117 PMSSPTKP
+1117 PMSSPNKP

-1138 INNGQIN
+1138 INNGQI
-1145 SVEDNDEQL
+1145 SSAEDNDEQL

-1159 EPSSSNNTSSA
+1159 EPCSSNNTSSA
-1170 TNLSTKKNQHATI
+1170 TNLSTKKNQHSTI
-1183 INNEHTRNDYR
+1183 INNEHARNDYR

-1249 NNQGNT
+1249 NNQGTT
-1255 EKSVISGGSKMESM
+1255 EKSVISGGSKIESM

-1359 SCATS
+1359 SCATN
-1364 NINSSLPA
+1364 NISSSLPA
-1372 PGIADGKAR
+1372 PGMADGKAR

-1401 LPNGTNSGGQNDIL
+1401 LPNGTNSRGQNDII

-1426 PDGGAHNENTLKNNI
+1426 PDGGGHNENTLKNNI
-1441 KDEPITKNDTA
+1441 KDEPITKNDTT
-1452 SEDEQMVI
+1452 SEDEQMII
-1460 DEEDR
+1460 DEADR
-1465 KEMHVNKNG
+1465 KEMHLNKNG
-1474 MRRQMEYM
+1474 MRRQMEYK

-1518 SNSNEK
+1518 SNSTEK

-1617 QEPPSPYKLNGSS
+1617 QEPPSPYKLNGSN
-1630 ASGCLSRNITSPSS
+1630 ATGCLSRNITSPSS

-1653 QSSSSVFTFNM
+1653 QNSGNIFTFNM
-1664 PVATTTAQHM
+1664 PVAATTAQHM

-1686 EQRDEEIN
+1686 EQR
-1694 NETEMDADRND
+1694 
-1705 MKNEM
+1705 
-1710 EHEDETYDENYN
+1710 
-1722 EYETETDFD
+1722 
-1731 TDIEHQNEIKNFAPT
+1731 
-1746 SVSSNHTTK
+1746 
-1755 MTGNCIRIIA
+1755 
-1765 KTPTPSTIGR
+1765 
-1775 KHFSIVRRSLTPQQH
+1775 
-1790 IPSPHRQQINHW
+1790 
-1802 RFRRVKTP
+1802 
-1810 PTVITRVPTPYIN
+1810 
-1823 QEPHQC
+1823 
-1829 TVMTPTALLPL
+1829 
-1840 QTTKPPSNTAKQ
+1840 
-1852 ITIIRTLTT
+1852 
-1861 PPPLFFKSGIQ
+1861 
-1872 KVSTIPATN
+1872 
-1881 LTTIATVVSA
+1881 
-1891 KEASASS
+1891 
-1898 AHQKSYTITTTTSSY
+1898 
-1913 CDSRSLTSTSS
+1913 
-1924 NNDELPFTKMQ
+1924 
-1935 SSTLCSPPPPQ
+1935 
-1946 PTTTTTTTTPIPTLN
+1946 
-1961 NKNITPMPLVR
+1961 
-1972 QILTFKNEP
+1972 
-1981 LNNYHQHPQHK
+1981 
-1992 KQTNADSNGTKATGR
+1992 
-2007 AAMLYDA
+2007 
-2014 LVLDTLNDADMTDEN
+2014 
-2029 GYASKVLA
+2029 
-2037 GENENLLKQ
+2037 
-2046 QLSQQPQQQLNK
+2046 
-2058 MNKAPQTMLL
+2058 
-2068 ITDANSLNRHQQ
+2068 
-2080 QSIAQQLLQHNLGQ
+2080 
-2094 SPSTVTASATMR
+2094 
-2106 PSISFISKIT
+2106 
-2116 LPANARL
+2116 
-2123 LTTATTSAVSQK
+2123 
-2135 TNSNSSSAGKGTSG
+2135 
-2149 GSITIIPTA
+2149 
-2158 AKTNTNN
+2158 
-2165 NHITNKTVA
+2165 
-2174 TNVTAGAATITTAEG
+2174 G

-2258 APQMQYIFKKHN
+2258 APPMQYIFKKHN
-2270 NNNQSELVSSSEQ
+2270 NNNQSEPVSSSEQ

-2289 NCTQS
+2289 NCSQS

-2313 PKSAAETV
+2313 PKSAAEMV

-2328 EGSVDDETT
+2328 DGSVDDDTT

-2380 VGSVGITD
+2380 VGSVSTTD
-2388 QDNNPSKNAFTSTIL
+2388 QDNNPSKNVFTNTIL

-2419 DSSPIIGHITNA
+2419 DSSPIIGHISNA

-2459 SSSSSVSSSSQVCT
+2459 SSSSSLSSSSQICT
-2473 INNTNNSNP
+2473 VNNTNNSNP
-2482 KSPKSGLIQRKKQ
+2482 KSPKSNLIQRKKQ
-2495 QQQQTDDKSSSLASS
+2495 QQQQADDKSSSLASS

-2544 YGTNYRKKNTSTAPP
+2544 YGTNYRKKNTSAVPP
-2559 PPVQRILSEE
+2559 QPVQRILSEE
-2569 EANDETSSVPA
+2569 EGNDETSSVPA

-2595 LKELE
+2595 LRELE

-2692 SAGPVTP
+2692 SAGPITP

-2704 NATAPAF
+2704 TATAPAF

-2732 HIAQLI
+2732 HVAQLI

>member
-16 AIASDNNQQQ
+16 ALASDNNQQ
-26 HQTHGI
+26 QTHGI
-32 QTQQQQHNLS
+32 QTQQQQHNSS

-82 PPDAKSSSLSSTQAA
+82 PPDAKSSSISSTQAA
-97 AATTAGAAHIATFS
+97 AATTAGATHIATFS

-119 GSFIASSS
+119 GTFIASSS

-142 ASVAS
+142 APVAS
-147 IDCPTTVESTIMAN
+147 TDCPITVASTIMAN
-161 STPASSTAAP
+161 STTASSTAAP
-171 VATETTG
+171 VSTEIAG

-189 MSMAGTG
+189 MSMVGTG
-196 AQCRE
+196 TQCRE

-211 NGSGNRIHTPIGS
+211 NGSGNRIHIPIAS
-224 QSSTAGQRLISAQS
+224 QSTIAGQRLMSAQN
-238 QPQTIATI
+238 QPQPIATV
-246 SPPKANALLAIPNNA
+246 SPPKANALLATPNNV

-358 VFIEGTVIDINSA
+358 VFIEGTVVDINSA
-371 TKHFT
+371 TKQFT

-416 IGPAALKK
+416 IGPATPKK
-424 SVSLHPRILS
+424 SVSLHPRILP
-434 RNTITTQSNVTPSQF
+434 RNTITTHSNVTHSQY

-461 QLSYHHE
+461 QLSYHQE
-468 TQQQIAYTVSSK
+468 SQQQIAYTVSSK
-480 VIASGPT
+480 VMASGPT
-487 VLQRPHT
+487 VLQRPQT

-531 GGASVGFNENTNS
+531 AGASVGFNENTNS
-544 EIVCN
+544 EMVCN
-549 SEIASDTFMNQQQ
+549 SEIASDTFINQQQ
-562 QQQPTTTSN
+562 QQQSTATSN
-571 SSSCI
+571 NSCI

-611 KRVDIGSYT
+611 KRVDIGNYT

-822 GPSAISMD
+822 GPSAVSMD

-855 CPGAVTSNASTMVT
+855 CPGAVTSNASTMAT

-891 VSASKQRDISI
+891 VSASKQRDLSI

-913 PVALPP
+913 PVPLPP
-919 PPNVVSTA
+919 PPVVVSTA

-958 ATAVSHQQPFHPVI
+958 AAAVPLQQPFHPVI

-987 TTLSNTHQTLTQHHS
+987 TTLSNTHQTLPQHHS

-1070 SQNATNYTIAGI
+1070 SQNTTNYTIAGI

-1090 VTVGSAAATT
+1090 VTVGPAAATT

-1117 PMSSPTKP
+1117 PMSSPNKP

-1138 INNGQIN
+1138 INNGQI
-1145 SVEDNDEQL
+1145 SSAEDNDEQL

-1159 EPSSSNNTSSA
+1159 EPCSSNNTSSA
-1170 TNLSTKKNQHATI
+1170 TNLSTKKNQHSTI
-1183 INNEHTRNDYR
+1183 INNEHARNDYR

-1249 NNQGNT
+1249 NNQGTT
-1255 EKSVISGGSKMESM
+1255 EKSVISGGSKIESM

-1359 SCATS
+1359 SCATN
-1364 NINSSLPA
+1364 NISSSLPA
-1372 PGIADGKAR
+1372 PGMADGKAR

-1401 LPNGTNSGGQNDIL
+1401 LPNGTNSRGQNDII

-1426 PDGGAHNENTLKNNI
+1426 PDGGGHNENTLKNNI
-1441 KDEPITKNDTA
+1441 KDEPITKNDTT
-1452 SEDEQMVI
+1452 SEDEQMII
-1460 DEEDR
+1460 DEADR
-1465 KEMHVNKNG
+1465 KEMHLNKNG
-1474 MRRQMEYM
+1474 MRRQMEYK

-1518 SNSNEK
+1518 SNSTEK

-1617 QEPPSPYKLNGSS
+1617 QEPPSPYKLNGSN
-1630 ASGCLSRNITSPSS
+1630 ATGCLSRNITSPSS

-1653 QSSSSVFTFNM
+1653 QNSGNIFTFNM
-1664 PVATTTAQHM
+1664 PVAATTAQHM

-1686 EQRDEEIN
+1686 EQR
-1694 NETEMDADRND
+1694 
-1705 MKNEM
+1705 
-1710 EHEDETYDENYN
+1710 
-1722 EYETETDFD
+1722 
-1731 TDIEHQNEIKNFAPT
+1731 
-1746 SVSSNHTTK
+1746 
-1755 MTGNCIRIIA
+1755 
-1765 KTPTPSTIGR
+1765 
-1775 KHFSIVRRSLTPQQH
+1775 
-1790 IPSPHRQQINHW
+1790 
-1802 RFRRVKTP
+1802 
-1810 PTVITRVPTPYIN
+1810 
-1823 QEPHQC
+1823 
-1829 TVMTPTALLPL
+1829 
-1840 QTTKPPSNTAKQ
+1840 
-1852 ITIIRTLTT
+1852 
-1861 PPPLFFKSGIQ
+1861 
-1872 KVSTIPATN
+1872 
-1881 LTTIATVVSA
+1881 
-1891 KEASASS
+1891 
-1898 AHQKSYTITTTTSSY
+1898 
-1913 CDSRSLTSTSS
+1913 
-1924 NNDELPFTKMQ
+1924 
-1935 SSTLCSPPPPQ
+1935 
-1946 PTTTTTTTTPIPTLN
+1946 
-1961 NKNITPMPLVR
+1961 
-1972 QILTFKNEP
+1972 
-1981 LNNYHQHPQHK
+1981 
-1992 KQTNADSNGTKATGR
+1992 DSNGTKATGR

-2094 SPSTVTASATMR
+2094 SPSTGTASAAMR

-2123 LTTATTSAVSQK
+2123 LTTATTSALSQK
-2135 TNSNSSSAGKGTSG
+2135 TNSNSSSAGTGTSG

-2258 APQMQYIFKKHN
+2258 APPMQYIFKKHN
-2270 NNNQSELVSSSEQ
+2270 NNNQSEPVSSSEQ

-2289 NCTQS
+2289 NCSQS

-2313 PKSAAETV
+2313 PKSAAEMV

-2328 EGSVDDETT
+2328 DGSVDDDTT

-2380 VGSVGITD
+2380 VGSVSTTD
-2388 QDNNPSKNAFTSTIL
+2388 QDNNPSKNVFTNTIL

-2419 DSSPIIGHITNA
+2419 DSSPIIGHISNA

-2459 SSSSSVSSSSQVCT
+2459 SSSSSLSSSSQICT
-2473 INNTNNSNP
+2473 VNNTNNSNP
-2482 KSPKSGLIQRKKQ
+2482 KSPKSNLIQRKKQ
-2495 QQQQTDDKSSSLASS
+2495 QQQQADDKSSSLASS

-2544 YGTNYRKKNTSTAPP
+2544 YGTNYRKKNTSAVPP
-2559 PPVQRILSEE
+2559 QPVQRILSEE
-2569 EANDETSSVPA
+2569 EGNDETSSVPA

-2595 LKELE
+2595 LRELE

-2692 SAGPVTP
+2692 SAGPITP

-2704 NATAPAF
+2704 TATAPAF

-2732 HIAQLI
+2732 HVAQLI